1 VPSSRTELISPR
13 SVQTA
18 AISAIR
24 ASALARYGIAVALA
38 GLAIPMRRTLDPA
51 WGIDS
56 PYITL
61 FPAIMLSAWLG
72 GLWPGMLTTLL
83 CTASAVYF
91 WIEPSGS
98 WAIGNATDLL
108 DLLIFAAVGAVIS
121 GLNETWRR
129 GTAAVVEF
137 GQRLAESEARK
148 AGILEAALDCIITM
162 DHEGRVV
169 DFNAAAERTFGYPRA
184 DVIGQVMGDLIIPP
198 KLRDQHRRGLARY
211 LETGETVVVD
221 RRVEMTAMRAD
232 ASELPV
238 EISISRVPVAGPPLF
253 TAHVRDISN
262 RRRAE
267 QERAALAVNERAARV
282 EAETA
287 VVQLRLALEAAR
299 MGTWSWN
306 IRTAEISWSSE
317 LEAIH
322 GFAPK
327 TFPGSFDAFQKEIHP
342 DDREQVLREIN
353 EAVEQQRDHHIEYRI
368 VRTDGLV
375 RWVEGRGR
383 LFYGADGRPERMA
396 GLCSDVTERKQ
407 AEEAL
412 RAKEA
417 ELEIITSRT
426 PLLLSRCSRVGRYV
440 FVNRACADFLGRPA
454 EEIVGKAIPEV
465 LGQAAYVAIT
475 PFIKRV
481 LAGEPVD
488 FETEI
493 PYAHAGPRFMRA
505 LYTPDR
511 DEHGH
516 VIGWIATV
524 TDITERRRVE
534 DDLRKTAALL
544 AEANHAERAAKYEA
558 ELANH
563 LKDQFLATVSHELR
577 APLNAVL
584 GWAEMLRKGVLEDSR
599 RQRAL
604 DAVYA
609 NAKRQTQL
617 IDDLLDVS
625 RIVSGKIPV
634 TRSAVDLHGLVRGAL
649 DIVQPFAEAKRIQ
662 IQSEI
667 DASIGRVFGDAARLQ
682 QILSNLLT
690 NAVKFTHDKGEVR
703 LVVRPARNVV
713 EMIVSD
719 NGKGIAPD
727 FLPLVFEP
735 FRQADGSTTRM
746 HGGLGLGLAI
756 VKNLVEAHGG
766 TVSAHSAGEG
776 RGATFTVRLPVVAAY
791 AEEAQGAVQPS
802 SAPAGPGRAD
812 TRSLEG
818 ITVLVVDD
826 DADSRD
832 VVAVFLETAR
842 ASVLTAASAAE
853 ALTVLQNEAVDV
865 LVADIA
871 MPGEDGYS
879 LIQKVRALASPAK
892 AMIPAAAL
900 TSFTGKEDERRALQ
914 AGFQLHLGKPI
925 ESSTLVE
932 AVASLGYP
940 LVS

>member
-1 VPSSRTELISPR
+1 
-13 SVQTA
+13 
-18 AISAIR
+18 
-24 ASALARYGIAVALA
+24 
-38 GLAIPMRRTLDPA
+38 
-51 WGIDS
+51 
-56 PYITL
+56 
-61 FPAIMLSAWLG
+61 
-72 GLWPGMLTTLL
+72 
-83 CTASAVYF
+83 
-91 WIEPSGS
+91 
-98 WAIGNATDLL
+98 
-108 DLLIFAAVGAVIS
+108 
-121 GLNETWRR
+121 
-129 GTAAVVEF
+129 
-137 GQRLAESEARK
+137 
-148 AGILEAALDCIITM
+148 
-162 DHEGRVV
+162 
-169 DFNAAAERTFGYPRA
+169 
-184 DVIGQVMGDLIIPP
+184 
-198 KLRDQHRRGLARY
+198 
-211 LETGETVVVD
+211 
-221 RRVEMTAMRAD
+221 
-232 ASELPV
+232 
-238 EISISRVPVAGPPLF
+238 
-253 TAHVRDISN
+253 
-262 RRRAE
+262 
-267 QERAALAVNERAARV
+267 
-282 EAETA
+282 
-287 VVQLRLALEAAR
+287 
-299 MGTWSWN
+299 
-306 IRTAEISWSSE
+306 
-317 LEAIH
+317 
-322 GFAPK
+322 
-327 TFPGSFDAFQKEIHP
+327 
-342 DDREQVLREIN
+342 
-353 EAVEQQRDHHIEYRI
+353 
-368 VRTDGLV
+368 
-375 RWVEGRGR
+375 
-383 LFYGADGRPERMA
+383 
-396 GLCSDVTERKQ
+396 
-407 AEEAL
+407 
-412 RAKEA
+412 
-417 ELEIITSRT
+417 
-426 PLLLSRCSRVGRYV
+426 
-440 FVNRACADFLGRPA
+440 
-454 EEIVGKAIPEV
+454 
-465 LGQAAYVAIT
+465 
-475 PFIKRV
+475 
-481 LAGEPVD
+481 
-488 FETEI
+488 
-493 PYAHAGPRFMRA
+493 
-505 LYTPDR
+505 
-511 DEHGH
+511 
-516 VIGWIATV
+516 V

-802 SAPAGPGRAD
+802 SALAGPGRAD